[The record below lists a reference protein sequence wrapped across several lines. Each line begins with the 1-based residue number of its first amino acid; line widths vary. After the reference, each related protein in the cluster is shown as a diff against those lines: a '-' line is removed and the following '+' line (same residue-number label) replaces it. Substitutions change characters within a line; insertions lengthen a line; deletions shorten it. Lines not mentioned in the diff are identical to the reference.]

1 MIKSCSFLVLG
12 LLLPVL
18 APATELT
25 ELGQGLS
32 YLRISS
38 LAASDAALREAV
50 SGAGPLVLDL
60 RYTTGSDDALAS
72 LRAALTGHPATAP
85 LFILISPATSPAI
98 AQAITASPAAVLTL
112 GLAGSRPTPKVV
124 VQSDPATDR
133 RAYDALANGTP
144 VATLISGKI
153 EKEHFDEAT
162 LVKEFKNGNPDAE
175 PPPAPDPT
183 APKANDPAPKDTP
196 LVDRVLQRAVHLH
209 RAMIALRR

>member
-1 MIKSCSFLVLG
+1 MIKFCPFLVLG

-25 ELGQGLS
+25 DLGQGLS
-32 YLRISS
+32 YLRIGS

-50 SGAGPLVLDL
+50 SGTGPLVLDL

-133 RAYDALANGTP
+133 RAYDALATGTP

-183 APKANDPAPKDTP
+183 APKANDTAPKDTP
-196 LVDRVLQRAVHLH
+196 LVDHVLQRAVHLH